1 MEAVVQD
8 KEPAKPGKADMIE
21 TLINLLIFLLILG
34 TAIFIHELGHFMLA
48 VRLGVRI
55 EEFGFGLPPRLLTLG
70 RWRGTAITLNAIPL
84 GGFVRPEGEY
94 DPDKPFGLAASPP
107 RTRLLVLLAGA
118 VSNLLFAFVLL
129 TGAFLIG
136 GPAEGRVRVLAVSP
150 GSPAAAAGLQPD
162 DRIVVAAGGP
172 VGTAAGL
179 RETIE
184 SSIGRELDL
193 QVERGGESSTISFV
207 PRASWPEGEGPGGFT
222 TQVDVVRYSLPSAVV
237 KAGEQVWTILRD
249 TVLTLWKAV
258 SGSGGG
264 FRVVG
269 PVGLKQASDWTIEQ
283 VKGWSAIY
291 PLLYLAGLINIGLGF
306 SNLLPLPALD
316 GGRIV
321 FVLYEMVTRRAFPFR
336 IERLIQGAGA
346 IAILMAMIAL
356 SIMDLRNP
364 LF

>member
-1 MEAVVQD
+1 MVES
-8 KEPAKPGKADMIE
+8 
-21 TLINLLIFLLILG
+21 LLNLLIFLLILG

-55 EEFGFGLPPRLLTLG
+55 EEFGFGMPPRLLTLG
-70 RWRGTAITLNAIPL
+70 RWRGTAITLNAVPL
-84 GGFVRPEGEY
+84 GGFVRPAGEY

-118 VSNLLFAFVLL
+118 VSNLLFAFILL

-162 DRIVVAAGGP
+162 DRVVGVAGEP
-172 VGTAAGL
+172 VGTAAVL

-184 SSIGRELDL
+184 AHIGGELEL
-193 QVERGGESSTISFV
+193 QVERGGESLTIHFV

-222 TQVDVVRYSLPSAVV
+222 TRVEVVRYSLPAALG
-237 KAGEQVWTILRD
+237 KAGGQVWSILRD

-258 SGSGGG
+258 AGAGGG

-269 PVGLKQASDWTIEQ
+269 PVGLKQATDWTVEQ
-283 VKGWSAIY
+283 VRGWSAIY
-291 PLLYLAGLINIGLGF
+291 PLLYLAGLINVGLGF
-306 SNLLPLPALD
+306 ANLLPLPALD

-321 FVLYEMVTRRAFPFR
+321 FVLYELIARRPFPFR

-346 IAILMAMIAL
+346 VAILLAMIVL